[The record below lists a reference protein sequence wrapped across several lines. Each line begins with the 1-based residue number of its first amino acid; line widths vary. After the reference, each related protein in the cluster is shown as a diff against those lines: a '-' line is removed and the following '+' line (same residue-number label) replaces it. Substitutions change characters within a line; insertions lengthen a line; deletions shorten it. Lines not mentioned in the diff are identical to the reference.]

1 MVWISNLKIL
11 LLICNDVRNDVRNI
25 KNNPKLL
32 IPADKT
38 KYLYKL
44 TTDE

>member
-11 LLICNDVRNDVRNI
+11 LLICNYVRNVRNI